1 MCENTLMMT
10 FKRGA
15 GKERKKKE
23 KKKREIEKDWPQIKE
38 NPGEKRVTEVKGVGG
53 VVRRKERGI
62 LVS

>member
-1 MCENTLMMT
+1 MT

-15 GKERKKKE
+15 GKEPE
-23 KKKREIEKDWPQIKE
+23 KKKREIETDWPQIKE